1 MNGNGNS
8 DLATQDSSGSRR
20 SGSIARSMARSTTT
34 PTTKRGPGKWLPSSL
49 VSHAND
55 DAGAGVLLAAM
66 SHPTNGTASN
76 FRVAKFRDS
85 SGLVAPERIW
95 RENRPGL
102 PPISATIFD
111 LEI

>member
-1 MNGNGNS
+1 MDERKWRFRS
-8 DLATQDSSGSRR
+8 RDSGFERVTPL
-20 SGSIARSMARSTTT
+20 GSIARSMARSTTT

-85 SGLVAPERIW
+85 SGLVAP
-95 RENRPGL
+95 
-102 PPISATIFD
+102 
-111 LEI
+111 